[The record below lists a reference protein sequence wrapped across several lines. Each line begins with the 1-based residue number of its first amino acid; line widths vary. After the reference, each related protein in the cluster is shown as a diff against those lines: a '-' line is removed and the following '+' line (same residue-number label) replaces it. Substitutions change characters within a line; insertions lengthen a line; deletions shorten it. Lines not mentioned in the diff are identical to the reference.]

1 MTRPTRRRVGRSRLS
16 IALLACGACLA
27 TASCSTGGGKD
38 APTAGPA
45 APPTVP
51 TTPSAGARP
60 GPLPLDSHFLSRED
74 HRKLRSAL
82 DLLVAACMKR
92 AGVPLPPAPEAA
104 AEPPRHERRYGI
116 SSPDQAARYGY
127 HLAER
132 TPPPTPPPVT
142 ARQQRALS
150 GTPDGKP
157 GPGGSP
163 PEGCNAAAAR
173 KITGTAS
180 FPADALVV
188 RQLNMDSF
196 EQSKNDA
203 RVRTVLR
210 KWSDCM
216 KAGGFSYAGPL
227 DAPRAMAAGPRASAR
242 EIATARADI
251 ACKDR
256 TRLIGVWSAV
266 ETAYQ
271 HRLIKERANELAAAR
286 RERDDR
292 LRRAAEVLRSSAPS
306 T

>member
-1 MTRPTRRRVGRSRLS
+1 MTRPTRRRTGRFRLS
-16 IALLACGACLA
+16 IALLACGACLTA
-27 TASCSTGGGKD
+27 ASCTTGGEEG
-38 APTAGPA
+38 APAGGPT
-45 APPTVP
+45 APPTVH

-60 GPLPLDSHFLSRED
+60 GPLPLDGHFLSRED
-74 HRKLRSAL
+74 HHKLRSAL

-92 AGVPLPPAPEAA
+92 AGVPLPPAPAVT

-127 HLAER
+127 HLAGR
-132 TPPPTPPPVT
+132 TTPATPPPVT

-163 PEGCNAAAAR
+163 PEGCNAAAAG
-173 KITGTAS
+173 KVTGTPS

-210 KWSDCM
+210 KWSNCM
-216 KAGGFSYAGPL
+216 KAEGFSYAGPL
-227 DAPRAMAAGPRASAR
+227 DAPRSMADGPRASAR
-242 EIATARADI
+242 EIATARADV
-251 ACKDR
+251 ACKER

-266 ETAYQ
+266 ESAYQ
-271 HRLIKERANELAAAR
+271 HRLIKERAKELAAAR

-292 LRRAAEVLRSSAPS
+292 LRRAAEVLRSAAPS
-306 T
+306 S

>member
-1 MTRPTRRRVGRSRLS
+1 MTRPTRRRVGRSRLP
-16 IALLACGACLA
+16 IALLACGACLI
-27 TASCSTGGGKD
+27 TASCTTGGEED
-38 APTAGPA
+38 APAAEPS
-45 APPTVP
+45 APPTVH

-60 GPLPLDSHFLSRED
+60 GPLPLDGHFLSRED
-74 HRKLRSAL
+74 HEKLRSAL

-92 AGVPLPPAPEAA
+92 AGVPLPPAPAVA

-116 SSPDQAARYGY
+116 STPEQAARYGY

-132 TPPPTPPPVT
+132 TTPPTPPPVT

-163 PEGCNAAAAR
+163 PQGCNAAAAER
-173 KITGTAS
+173 ITGTDS

-203 RVRTVLR
+203 RVRIVLR

-216 KAGGFSYAGPL
+216 KGDGFSYTDPL
-227 DAPRAMAAGPRASAR
+227 AAPRSMAAGPRASAR
-242 EIATARADI
+242 EIATARADV
-251 ACKDR
+251 ACKEK

-266 ETAYQ
+266 ESAYQ
-271 HRLIKERANELAAAR
+271 NRLIKERAKELTAAR
-286 RERDDR
+286 REHDDR
-292 LRRAAEVLRSSAPS
+292 LRRAAEVLRSFAPS
-306 T
+306 S